1 MKSEHLLHGAGLSHA
16 PGHKAAAHRANPSP
30 RVWHF
35 AVEYLLAL
43 PVGAGVALAWANLAP
58 ESYFRM
64 AGGLA
69 FGVNDVAM
77 ALFFGWITK
86 EIVEAALPGGVLHS
100 WRRTAMPIAA
110 SAGLVIVP
118 VLVYGAA
125 VRIFTEPMLE
135 RAWPVAAATDL
146 AAGYFL
152 ARVIFGKSAAVPFF
166 LLLAMSADAV
176 GFGLLA
182 AFGSLRD
189 VRLDIAVPMM
199 TAAIGLAFV
208 LRTNGVKSFWP
219 YVLAGGSLSWSA
231 LYFGGFHP
239 AFALLPIVPFLPHGR
254 RDPGFFVDT
263 RPTAR
268 DALSRFELWCR
279 HPAQVALLLFGL
291 VNGGVP
297 LRALE
302 SGVFSLPLATLVGKP
317 VGLLLGVA
325 LALAAGLHLPRHMGW
340 RHLIVLGCISS
351 IGFTLALF
359 FATATLG
366 PGQLLSETKMGALL
380 SVIGAGIAI
389 AAAKL
394 LRVGR
399 FAPADR

>member
-1 MKSEHLLHGAGLSHA
+1 MKREHVMHGAGASHA
-16 PGHKAAAHRANPSP
+16 RGRKVALAPASVFP

-35 AVEYLLAL
+35 AREYLLAL

-58 ESYFRM
+58 ESYFRT
-64 AGGLA
+64 AGRLA

-77 ALFFGWITK
+77 VLFFGWITK
-86 EIVEAALPGGVLHS
+86 EIVEAVLPGGVLHS
-100 WRRTAMPIAA
+100 WRRTAMPIVA
-110 SAGLVIVP
+110 SAAVVIVP
-118 VLVYGAA
+118 ALAYGVA
-125 VRIFTEPMLE
+125 VRIFDEPMLQ
-135 RAWPVAAATDL
+135 RAWLVSAATDL
-146 AAGYFL
+146 AAGYFV
-152 ARVIFGKSAAVPFF
+152 ARVIFGKSGAVPFF
-166 LLLAMSADAV
+166 LLLAMSADAI

-189 VRLDIAVPMM
+189 VRLDIAMPMM
-199 TAAIGLAFV
+199 AAAVGLAFM
-208 LRTNGVKSFWP
+208 LRTSSVKSFWP

-254 RDPGFFVDT
+254 RDPGFFVDAG
-263 RPTAR
+263 PESR
-268 DALSRFELWCR
+268 DALNRFERWCR
-279 HPAQVALLLFGL
+279 HPAQLALLLFGL

-297 LRALE
+297 FRALE

-317 VGLLLGVA
+317 AGVLIGVG

-340 RHLIVLGCISS
+340 RHLIVLGFITG

-359 FATATLG
+359 FAAATIG
-366 PGQLLSETKMGALL
+366 AGQLLSETKMGALL
-380 SVIGAGIAI
+380 SVTGAGLAI

-399 FAPADR
+399 FAGAVR